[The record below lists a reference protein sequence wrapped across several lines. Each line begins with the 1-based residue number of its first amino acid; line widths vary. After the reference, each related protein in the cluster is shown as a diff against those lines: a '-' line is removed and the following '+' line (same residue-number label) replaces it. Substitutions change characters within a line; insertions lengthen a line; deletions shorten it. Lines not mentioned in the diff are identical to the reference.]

1 MVCTVC
7 GTEGAKTF
15 FRKVNGREVTLTL
28 CPNCYARLYPA
39 QESEDLFTAFVG
51 NTQRGASDKACR
63 VCGTTLADFRRTGL
77 LGCADCYTAFREELL
92 PTLRF
97 VQGRLRHEG
106 KSPSAD
112 AEKHYDEVLDLVR
125 EQEDLKERIK
135 EAEHVRDGAEVNRL
149 RGLLDEVNRKLYGGE
164 AK

>member
-7 GTEGAKTF
+7 GNGGAKTF
-15 FRKVNGREVTLTL
+15 LRNANGREVTLTL

-51 NTQRGASDKACR
+51 NTQTGASDKACKI
-63 VCGTTLADFRRTGL
+63 CGTTLADFRRTGL

-97 VQGRLRHEG
+97 VQGKLRHEG
-106 KSPSAD
+106 KAPSGAAD
-112 AEKHYDEVLDLVR
+112 RNYEEVLELAKR
-125 EQEDLKERIK
+125 QEELKERLK
-135 EAEHVRDGAEVNRL
+135 EAARGGDRAEEARL
-149 RGLLDEVNRKLYGGE
+149 KGLLEEVNRKLYGGE
-164 AK
+164 ER

>member
-7 GTEGAKTF
+7 GTDGAKIF
-15 FRKVNGREVTLTL
+15 FRKVNGREVSLTL

-77 LGCADCYTAFREELL
+77 LGCADCYTAFREELFPIIYRL
-92 PTLRF
+92 
-97 VQGRLRHEG
+97 QGSLKHCGVVPAETAAEKYDDVRRLAYEQEELLQQITAAKGAGDRLR
-106 KSPSAD
+106 
-112 AEKHYDEVLDLVR
+112 
-125 EQEDLKERIK
+125 
-135 EAEHVRDGAEVNRL
+135 EAEL
-149 RGLLDEVNRKLYGGE
+149 RRKLAVLNRKLYGGDTV
-164 AK
+164 